1 VVLGKVRIHPTQKNL
16 TVIKGIIAAYTKPGD
31 LVLDPFMGS
40 GTTAQACQELGRNY
54 IGSEIDTD
62 Y

>member
-1 VVLGKVRIHPTQKNL
+1 
-16 TVIKGIIAAYTKPGD
+16 
-31 LVLDPFMGS
+31 MGS

-62 Y
+62 YWEKSQLRLQRNSSYAH